1 MSSPRRASPEN
12 FRSPETRRPSP
23 NRVKTK
29 NAAETKD
36 SGLAPLRRSRS
47 SPRSPAAFE
56 IRREAQQYM
65 NDVAPAAGEQPG
77 IRRRLSL
84 PHHTSVS
91 KLPNGYLPA
100 LPGEPSMP
108 SPTGGDRVTSPYSPA
123 MISTAVPKLLD
134 PPNRRSGKKLTIQP
148 PVGLTRT
155 EADKRKIA
163 SSHAKTAREPAPN
176 AGGLTPIMVRKVA
189 SAPSGNS
196 LVKVEKSVVL
206 HGSPR
211 YPTPKKKLEMKEP
224 RSEMKEEVVNTPTA
238 IRGLPKTQDDY
249 AISKQQQ
256 LLCSNIQSG
265 NVAEVQRLLAE
276 GPRAALDI
284 PHKETG
290 HTALYE
296 AVARGNIQMVAM
308 LLAHGADPNVGHPTQ
323 GTPLLHAAA
332 WGENGIV
339 ELLLNNKEL
348 PADVNAVDSKRYS
361 ALHYACYMGHRQTVI
376 QLLTAGA
383 SIRAQTLSG
392 DTALK
397 LAQDVQV
404 RELFGKRINGIDPS
418 SPLVAARRKPPEL
431 DTKNHSPDSGVASP
445 MRGAKPPNRTP
456 MRGPAVNAFGGL
468 APATAPVQEG
478 SSPVGDMACAPAT
491 ANPALANPGAPLYSP
506 PKTSRYRPSPRRA
519 LDGMLQEA
527 DAKPTVHGP
536 QEGDEL
542 VPVPPA
548 EPSQRVDKKAAIL
561 PTRVSITPR
570 CGTPELLT
578 PPRCRV
584 NMADRWEQQGAV
596 PPMGEV
602 RDEAVDVS
610 SSGVWEREDDLAR
623 QQLEE
628 SPEILESQAL
638 KRPETDSSMVPEQI
652 EAQISES
659 LAASHPYMTGSLDE
673 AAQEDV
679 RVAPQQQQ
687 RWGGGGE
694 ARTAAA
700 VAAVATESGTKA
712 ERVARERQ
720 AGTSYDASATPKKE
734 RARTRGD
741 PAQRENLFRNSTQI
755 ITGGIQWQL
764 GELLGEG
771 AYGKVH
777 AGLNQKTGELM
788 ALSTAT
794 SEGPRSC
801 GRAEAAAALYVLVC
815 SSQPVFLGT
824 IVRECVQVMLLEFR
838 RAWEGAQPEVLDN
851 GKEVQLGAKEMASL
865 EHEISVLKKLR
876 HKCVPLV
883 PAPQLPAPEVPCIW
897 RVSYHNPFRLL
908 QYADEGWRHK
918 MQMRGGATNCR

>member
-1 MSSPRRASPEN
+1 
-12 FRSPETRRPSP
+12 
-23 NRVKTK
+23 
-29 NAAETKD
+29 
-36 SGLAPLRRSRS
+36 
-47 SPRSPAAFE
+47 
-56 IRREAQQYM
+56 M
-65 NDVAPAAGEQPG
+65 NDVAPGLSLGAAAGEQPG

-296 AVARGNIQMVAM
+296 
-308 LLAHGADPNVGHPTQ
+308 
-323 GTPLLHAAA
+323 
-332 WGENGIV
+332 
-339 ELLLNNKEL
+339 
-348 PADVNAVDSKRYS
+348 
-361 ALHYACYMGHRQTVI
+361 
-376 QLLTAGA
+376 
-383 SIRAQTLSG
+383 
-392 DTALK
+392 

-418 SPLVAARRKPPEL
+418 SPLVAARL
-431 DTKNHSPDSGVASP
+431 VT
-445 MRGAKPPNRTP
+445 
-456 MRGPAVNAFGGL
+456 
-468 APATAPVQEG
+468 
-478 SSPVGDMACAPAT
+478 
-491 ANPALANPGAPLYSP
+491 
-506 PKTSRYRPSPRRA
+506 
-519 LDGMLQEA
+519 EA

-771 AYGKVH
+771 AYGK
-777 AGLNQKTGELM
+777 
-788 ALSTAT
+788 
-794 SEGPRSC
+794 
-801 GRAEAAAALYVLVC
+801 
-815 SSQPVFLGT
+815 
-824 IVRECVQVMLLEFR
+824 
-838 RAWEGAQPEVLDN
+838 
-851 GKEVQLGAKEMASL
+851 
-865 EHEISVLKKLR
+865 
-876 HKCVPLV
+876 
-883 PAPQLPAPEVPCIW
+883 
-897 RVSYHNPFRLL
+897 
-908 QYADEGWRHK
+908 
-918 MQMRGGATNCR
+918 